1 MLAKWSQH
9 LSVLLSCYILVI
21 LDYKTLLLLLVKKD
35 DHEFVLGG
43 RGVAV
48 EFCFICNAIRVCMRR
63 SFKFLFRLHL
73 NKGFMGLW
81 LLYLLHSVYH
91 FFLLFQNM
99 RNPLLQTIHV
109 NSTCH
114 YVLFWNFENVMFFLF
129 LISFVSFFNSKT

>member
-21 LDYKTLLLLLVKKD
+21 LDYKTLPLLLVKKD

-99 RNPLLQTIHV
+99 RNLLLQTV

-114 YVLFWNFENVMFFLF
+114 YVLFWNFENVIFFIF
-129 LISFVSFFNSKT
+129 ISFVSFFNSKT

>member
-9 LSVLLSCYILVI
+9 LSVLLSCYILLVI
-21 LDYKTLLLLLVKKD
+21 LDYMTLLLLPVKKD

-48 EFCFICNAIRVCMRR
+48 EFCFICNAIRVCMQR

-73 NKGFMGLW
+73 NKEFMGLW

-99 RNPLLQTIHV
+99 RNPLLQTI

-114 YVLFWNFENVMFFLF
+114 YVLFWNFENIIFLF